1 MPRFLLRSFSPAV
14 TDISRINIVENGKK
28 SAGCG
33 SRRQGP
39 RTRLSASAKH
49 SSCQNIAMHLILGA
63 EGVGRGQ
70 RGASTRSYWFLA
82 PHFVHLLS
90 GPFVHALV
98 KLGSSCARPRDD
110 VSAWTPCPSSTSA
123 RISAVTSRLEGRARR
138 ATEGKRGTYS
148 FSGIMV
154 KGISWMWNETGHF
167 KT

>member
-1 MPRFLLRSFSPAV
+1 MPRFLLRGFSPAV

-39 RTRLSASAKH
+39 RSRLSASAKH
-49 SSCQNIAMHLILGA
+49 SSCQSIAVRLILGA

-70 RGASTRSYWFLA
+70 RGASTRGYWFLA
-82 PHFVHLLS
+82 PCFMHLPS
-90 GPFVHALV
+90 GPFALV

-123 RISAVTSRLEGRARR
+123 RISAATSRVERRARR
-138 ATEGKRGTYS
+138 AAERMRGLTC
-148 FSGIMV
+148 FSDITV

-167 KT
+167 ET